1 MFDLKKKVSRKI
13 GLPPGTP
20 IFVGEKKAERVRITI
35 LDYDEAHFQEREVRE
50 IEECFSYKDTP
61 IVSWINVDGIH
72 QVDIIEKIGKHF
84 GLHPLIREDIV
95 NTEQRPKMEDFGPYI
110 YIVLKMLIF
119 DEEENEIKIEQ
130 ASLILGENFVLSFQE
145 REGDIFEP
153 LRERIRNGKGRVR
166 KMGAD
171 YLAYSLLDAVVDDYF
186 IILEKLG
193 EKIEEMEEKL
203 VTDPKPETLQDIH
216 KLKREMI
223 YLRKS
228 TWPLRELIHG
238 MEIGESPLI
247 KDSSRIYLKDVYD
260 HTIQVIDTVETYR
273 DMLSGMHDTYISI
286 ISNKMNEIMKVL
298 TIIAT
303 IFIPLTFIAGVYGM
317 NLKFMP
323 ELGWR
328 WSYFVIW
335 GIIVIIAVLMLTY
348 FRRKKWL

>member
-1 MFDLKKKVSRKI
+1 VSRKI

-61 IVSWINVDGIH
+61 TVSWINVDGIH

-84 GLHPLIREDIV
+84 VLHPLIREDIV

-110 YIVLKMLIF
+110 YTVLKMLIF

-130 ASLILGENFVLSFQE
+130 VSLILGENFVLSFQE

-153 LRERIRNGKGRVR
+153 LRERIKNGKGRVR

-238 MEIGESPLI
+238 MERGESPLI

-317 NLKFMP
+317 NFKFMP